1 MKEEKVELLAFD
13 QVELPTEVAPKKK
26 KKKRKLL

>member
-1 MKEEKVELLAFD
+1 MQDEKVELSFEA
-13 QVELPTEVAPKKK
+13 VEVPVPQPKKK

>member
-1 MKEEKVELLAFD
+1 MKEEKVELSFENVPDAAIVLG
-13 QVELPTEVAPKKK
+13 KK